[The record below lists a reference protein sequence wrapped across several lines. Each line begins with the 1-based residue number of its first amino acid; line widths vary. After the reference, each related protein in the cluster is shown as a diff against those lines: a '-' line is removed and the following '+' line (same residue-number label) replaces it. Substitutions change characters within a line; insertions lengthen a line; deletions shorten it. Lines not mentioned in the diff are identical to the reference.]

1 MPQFRNSNGVIP
13 MKAPIRKVLRLFV
26 AVALIALAVPALAV
40 SAPAPVRAIVVFED
54 GAPGRATVEGIRQLG
69 GSKVRALPLIGGASV
84 VLPSTASLRAAARLS
99 GVAYVEPDVAVHAL
113 GKPAGKGGGSQPAE
127 VLPWGVD
134 RVEAESVWASYTGD
148 PIKVAVVDTGVDL
161 GHPDLAANIK
171 GGVSAVAYTSKY
183 TDDNGHGTHV
193 AGTIAAADNSIGVV
207 GVAPQADLYS
217 VKVLDRRGSGYL
229 SDIIAGLQWTVA
241 NDIDVANMSLGTAF
255 YSSAFDSAVQQT
267 IASGVVVVA
276 AAGNSGP
283 GAETVGYPAKFPGV
297 IAVAATDANDGVA
310 SFSSRGAAVDLA
322 APGVSVFSTY
332 RGSAYATL
340 SGTSMASPHVA
351 GVAALVLTSPIGGD
365 DINGNGVWDPAD
377 VERRLERRAQD
388 LGPAG
393 FDSSYGSGLVR
404 ADLAV
409 VP

>member
-1 MPQFRNSNGVIP
+1 MKVP
-13 MKAPIRKVLRLFV
+13 MRKSLRLFV
-26 AVALIALAVPALAV
+26 AVALIALLVPTLAV
-40 SAPAPVRAIVVFED
+40 SAPAPVRAIVVLED
-54 GAPGRATVEGIRQLG
+54 GAPGKAAADGIRALG
-69 GSKVRALPLIGGASV
+69 GLNVRALPLIGGASV
-84 VLPSTASLRAAARLS
+84 VLPSAASVRAVGRLS
-99 GVAYVEPDVAVHAL
+99 GVAYVEPDVTVHAL

-134 RVEAESVWASYTGD
+134 RVNAESVWADHTGD
-148 PIKVAVVDTGVDL
+148 PIKVAVVDTGIDL
-161 GHPDLAANIK
+161 NHPDLAANIR

-183 TDDNGHGTHV
+183 SDDNGHGTHV
-193 AGTIAAADNSIGVV
+193 AGTIAAADNAIGVV
-207 GVAPQADLYS
+207 GIAPQADLYS

-229 SDIIAGLQWTVA
+229 SDIIAGLQWSVA
-241 NDIDVANMSLGTAF
+241 HDIDVVNMSLGTAI
-255 YSSAFDSAVQQT
+255 YSSSFDSAVQQT

-283 GAETVGYPAKFPGV
+283 GAETVGYPAKFAGV
-297 IAVAATDANDGVA
+297 IAVAATDSNDAAA
-310 SFSSRGAAVDLA
+310 SFSSRGTAVDLA
-322 APGVSVFSTY
+322 APGVNVFSTY
-332 RGSAYATL
+332 RGSGYANL

-365 DINGNGVWDPAD
+365 DISGNGVWDPAD

-393 FDSSYGSGLVR
+393 FDATYGNGLVR

-409 VP
+409 AP